1 MNFELLL
8 IISIL
13 ILSGLFFGW
22 VYSETKLEGK
32 FNKIINWISFPFPLL
47 ALYAIFKLNLD
58 FGYVLVSLTALA
70 LLVWVTSAFFNFH
83 SLKKEGRSFF
93 TILFLIT
100 IFRSFIFEPF
110 QIPSESML
118 PQLEIGDFL
127 VVNKY
132 SYGLKNPI
140 GNKTLFNIG
149 SPQRGDVIVFTPKHT
164 VCSSNLK
171 SAYPDSLDLLS
182 NQQRFNWQRYYES
195 CTELGVKYIKRV
207 VGVPGDE
214 VVYQNKNFFINGM
227 PLKKKFMNQ
236 ESNEFIF
243 EETQASKDYLVRQTD
258 KIRNLNNSW
267 KVPEGHYF
275 VSGDNR
281 DNSLDSRSWGF
292 VSEEDVSGKASFIWM
307 HWECLG
313 CLPKFSRNKFIK

>member
-1 MNFELLL
+1 MNFQILL
-8 IISIL
+8 ITSIL
-13 ILSGLFFGW
+13 TLISLFFGW
-22 VYSETKLEGK
+22 LYSEKKLKGK

-47 ALYAIFKLNLD
+47 ALYSIFKLNLD
-58 FGYVLVSLTALA
+58 FGYVLVSLTVLA
-70 LLVWVTSAFFNFH
+70 LLIWLMGIFIKLD
-83 SLKKEGRSFF
+83 SLKKEARSFF

-140 GNKTLFNIG
+140 GNKTLFTMG
-149 SPQRGDVIVFTPKHT
+149 SPERGDVIVFTPKHT
-164 VCSSNLK
+164 MCSSNLQ
-171 SAYPDSLDLLS
+171 SAYPNSIDSLS
-182 NQQRFNWQRYYES
+182 NQQRFNWQRYYENCS
-195 CTELGVKYIKRV
+195 ELGVKYIKRV
-207 VGVPGDE
+207 IGLPGDE
-214 VVYQNKNFFINGM
+214 VTYQNKSFIVNGE
-227 PLKKKFMNQ
+227 PLNKKFIEQVSNDFILE
-236 ESNEFIF
+236 ESQN
-243 EETQASKDYLVRQTD
+243 SKSYLVRQTN
-258 KIRNLNNSW
+258 KNRNLNNSW
-267 KVPEGHYF
+267 KVPDGHYF

-292 VSEEDVSGKASFIWM
+292 VSEDDVSGKASFIWM

-313 CLPKFSRNKFIK
+313 CLPEFSRNKFIE

>member
-1 MNFELLL
+1 MAKSKKNSIFGNLK
-8 IISIL
+8 SIL
-13 ILSGLFFGW
+13 IANL
-22 VYSETKLEGK
+22 
-32 FNKIINWISFPFPLL
+32 I
-47 ALYAIFKLNLD
+47 ALMI
-58 FGYVLVSLTALA
+58 
-70 LLVWVTSAFFNFH
+70 
-83 SLKKEGRSFF
+83 
-93 TILFLIT
+93 
-100 IFRSFIFEPF
+100 RSFIFEPF

-307 HWECLG
+307 HWECLS

>member
-8 IISIL
+8 TLSIF
-13 ILSGLFFGW
+13 ILFGLFFGW
-22 VYSETKLEGK
+22 IYSEVKLEGK
-32 FNKIINWISFPFPLL
+32 FNKTINWISFPFPLL
-47 ALYAIFKLNLD
+47 ALYSIFKLNLD
-58 FGYVLVSLTALA
+58 FGYVLVSITALA
-70 LLVWVTSAFFNFH
+70 LLVWIMSAFFNLD

-93 TILFLIT
+93 VILFFIT

-140 GNKTLFNIG
+140 GNKTFFNIG

-207 VGVPGDE
+207 VGLPGDE
-214 VVYQNKNFFINGM
+214 VIYQNKNFFINGS
-227 PLKKKFMNQ
+227 PLKKKFINQ
-236 ESNEFIF
+236 DTNEFIF
-243 EETQASKDYLVRQTD
+243 QETQDSKNYLVRQTD
-258 KIRNLNNSW
+258 KNRNLNNAW

-275 VSGDNR
+275 VSG